1 VNAKQQDARQSFHST
16 QHKCKVLFKTRIN
29 EYISTFHSFDP
40 KQQGKGKGCFT
51 FALAFTKAP

>member
-1 VNAKQQDARQSFHST
+1 MPNSKMQGCHSILHNINAKCSLKQE
-16 QHKCKVLFKTRIN
+16 IN

-51 FALAFTKAP
+51 FALASTKAP